1 MSAVSKASII
11 PNLSVEEHRCSSTE
25 AMAKANA
32 PLPPTT
38 NEPFL
43 LVVRELAR
51 AYQAFSAYSEAH
63 VRQFDLTPAQF
74 DVIATLGNTNGLC
87 MGELGEKTLITK
99 GTLTGVID
107 RLIKKQLVCRETL
120 LENRRSVIVQ
130 LTPEGQAVFDRVF
143 PAHIAHLKERFD
155 KLDASELELLTVLL
169 GRLRQAF

>member
-1 MSAVSKASII
+1 MSAVSRASIDR
-11 PNLSVEEHRCSSTE
+11 S
-25 AMAKANA
+25 AN
-32 PLPPTT
+32 
-38 NEPFL
+38 ESFL

-107 RLIKKQLVCRETL
+107 RLIQKQLVCRETL
-120 LENRRSVIVQ
+120 LENRRSVLVQ
-130 LTPEGQAVFDRVF
+130 LTPEGQQVFDRVF

>member
-1 MSAVSKASII
+1 MSAVSKASIV
-11 PNLSVEEHRCSSTE
+11 PEVSLPEHRS
-25 AMAKANA
+25 AK
-32 PLPPTT
+32 
-38 NEPFL
+38 EPFL
-43 LVVRELAR
+43 LVVKELAR

-107 RLIKKQLVCRETL
+107 RLIQKQLVCRETL
-120 LENRRSVIVQ
+120 LENRRSVLVQ

-143 PAHIAHLKERFD
+143 PTHLVHLKERFD

>member
-1 MSAVSKASII
+1 MSAVSKALIDR
-11 PNLSVEEHRCSSTE
+11 SV
-25 AMAKANA
+25 
-32 PLPPTT
+32 

-51 AYQAFSAYSEAH
+51 TYQAFSAYSEAH

-87 MGELGEKTLITK
+87 MGDLGEKTLITK

-107 RLIKKQLVCRETL
+107 RLIQKQLVCRETL
-120 LENRRSVIVQ
+120 PENRRSVIVQ
-130 LTPEGQAVFDRVF
+130 LTPQGQQVFDRVF
-143 PAHIAHLKERFD
+143 PTHIAHLKDRFD
-155 KLDASELELLTVLL
+155 KLDASELELLKVLL